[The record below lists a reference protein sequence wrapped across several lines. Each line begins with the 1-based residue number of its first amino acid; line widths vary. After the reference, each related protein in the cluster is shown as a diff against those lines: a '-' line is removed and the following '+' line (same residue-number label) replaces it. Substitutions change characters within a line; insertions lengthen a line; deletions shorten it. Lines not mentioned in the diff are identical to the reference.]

1 MLLKSA
7 RLSRGVPVL
16 FALMALLAGTLGAQ
30 APATQAPAPKPAT
43 PAAKPATP
51 AAKPAAPTTA
61 ASLPSAREVI
71 DRHIKSIGGREALL
85 SHKSAH
91 VTGTFS
97 VPASGMV
104 GTIEMYGA
112 ANPDRTLVKITIP
125 GLGEMLNGYDGAHGW
140 AVTPMTGPMLQMG
153 KELDQTKL
161 DAEFYGELR
170 DPKRYKS
177 LKTLEKTI
185 FPAAEKGQDGKSA
198 EGRPCYK
205 ISLVRIDGNEDFE
218 FYDVETGLRAGAI
231 NTRESPMGT
240 VTTTV
245 VETDYKKFGNVLQAT
260 NVVQKMMGVEQ
271 KLTLAT
277 IEYDSVPESVF
288 ELPAQI
294 KALIK

>member
-1 MLLKSA
+1 VSVLSA
-7 RLSRGVPVL
+7 LVTVL
-16 FALMALLAGTLGAQ
+16 VTPLGAQ
-30 APATQAPAPKPAT
+30 APAPAPAAPAT
-43 PAAKPATP
+43 GATAKAPAKTEAAKPA
-51 AAKPAAPTTA
+51 KPDTA
-61 ASLPSAREVI
+61 LPPAREII
-71 DRHIKSIGGREALL
+71 DRHVKAIGGREALL

-112 ANPDRTLVKITIP
+112 AEPDRTLVRITIP

-140 AVTPMTGPMLQMG
+140 AVTPMTGPMLQVG

-170 DPKRYKS
+170 DSKRYKS
-177 LKTLEKTI
+177 MKTIEKTV
-185 FPAAEKGQDGKSA
+185 F

-205 ISLVRIDGNEDFE
+205 VSLVRVDGNEDFE
-218 FYDVETGLRAGAI
+218 FYDVENGLRAGSI

-240 VTTTV
+240 VTTTS
-245 VETDYKKFGNVLQAT
+245 VESGYKKFGNVLQAT
-260 NVVQKMMGVEQ
+260 SVVQKMMGVEQ

-277 IEYDSVPESVF
+277 IEYDNVEPSVF
-288 ELPAQI
+288 ELPTPI

>member
-1 MLLKSA
+1 VSVLSA
-7 RLSRGVPVL
+7 LVT
-16 FALMALLAGTLGAQ
+16 ALVAPLGAQ
-30 APATQAPAPKPAT
+30 APAPTPAAPAAGATAKAPAKT
-43 PAAKPATP
+43 EAAKPAKTD
-51 AAKPAAPTTA
+51 TA
-61 ASLPSAREVI
+61 LPSAREVI
-71 DRHIKSIGGREALL
+71 DRHIKAIGGRDALL

-112 ANPDRTLVKITIP
+112 AEPDRTLVRITIP
-125 GLGEMLNGYDGAHGW
+125 GLGEMLNGFDGSHGW
-140 AVTPMTGPMLQMG
+140 AVTPMTGPMLQVG

-170 DPKRYKS
+170 DSKRYKS
-177 LKTLEKTI
+177 MKTLEKAV
-185 FPAAEKGQDGKSA
+185 F

-205 ISLVRIDGNEDFE
+205 VSLVRVDGNEDFE
-218 FYDVETGLRAGAI
+218 FYDVENGLRAGSI

-240 VTTTV
+240 VTTTS
-245 VETDYKKFGNVLQAT
+245 VESGYKKFGNVLQAT
-260 NVVQKMMGVEQ
+260 SVVQKMMGVEQ

-277 IEYDSVPESVF
+277 IEYDSVEPAVF
-288 ELPAQI
+288 DLPTQI

>member
-1 MLLKSA
+1 VSVLSA
-7 RLSRGVPVL
+7 LVTVL
-16 FALMALLAGTLGAQ
+16 VAPLGAQ
-30 APATQAPAPKPAT
+30 APAPTPAAPAAGATAKAPAKT
-43 PAAKPATP
+43 DAAKPAKTD
-51 AAKPAAPTTA
+51 TA
-61 ASLPSAREVI
+61 LPSAREVI
-71 DRHIKSIGGREALL
+71 DRHIKAIGGREALL

-112 ANPDRTLVKITIP
+112 AEPDRTLVRITIP
-125 GLGEMLNGYDGAHGW
+125 GLGEMLNGFDGSHGW
-140 AVTPMTGPMLQMG
+140 AVTPMTGPMLQVG

-170 DPKRYKS
+170 DSKRYKS
-177 LKTLEKTI
+177 MKTLEKAV
-185 FPAAEKGQDGKSA
+185 F

-205 ISLVRIDGNEDFE
+205 VSLVRVDGNEDFE
-218 FYDVETGLRAGAI
+218 FYDVENGLRAGSI

-240 VTTTV
+240 VTTTS
-245 VETDYKKFGNVLQAT
+245 VESGYKKFGNVLQAT
-260 NVVQKMMGVEQ
+260 SVVQKMMGVEQ

-277 IEYDSVPESVF
+277 IEYDGVEPAVF
-288 ELPAQI
+288 DLPTQI